1 MGIDALLLLGFVLSA
16 VSFLI
21 GLWWLWRQ
29 IEGLRGMITA
39 LQQQVEENRGMLRAE
54 GQALRRFE
62 QQMKAAVITK
72 PVGVK
77 QSGQKTYRQAAKM
90 LEMGASLDEIQQCCD
105 LTRGELELLAQMSQ
119 AKMAAG

>member
-1 MGIDALLLLGFVLSA
+1 MGIDVLLLLGFVLSA

-29 IEGLRGMITA
+29 LEGLRAMVTA

-77 QSGQKTYRQAAKM
+77 QSPQKTCWKWALRLMKFNNAV
-90 LEMGASLDEIQQCCD
+90 S
-105 LTRGELELLAQMSQ
+105 
-119 AKMAAG
+119 